1 MTSIVGAFNQHFMEL
16 VDDIARSFPGDV
28 DIASAKNSFILIK
41 KANPK
46 LLIKAWDS
54 FVVSKYKSQIENGDI
69 SYFLNKDYSEDIS
82 VSSSSKQISDAID
95 RLRRPIREMN
105 SQDQMKIIKY
115 MQNLSKLTDMYNAQ
129 SG

>member
-16 VDDIARSFPGDV
+16 VDDIARSFPDDV

-54 FVVSKYKSQIENGDI
+54 FVVSKYKSEIENGDI

-95 RLRRPIREMN
+95 RLRRPIKEMD

-115 MQNLSKLTDMYNAQ
+115 MQNLSKLTEMYNAQ

>member
-1 MTSIVGAFNQHFMEL
+1 MTSIAGAFNQHFMEL
-16 VDDIARSFPGDV
+16 VEDISSSFPDDV

-82 VSSSSKQISDAID
+82 ASSSSKQISEAID

-105 SQDQMKIIKY
+105 SQEQLKIIKY

>member
-1 MTSIVGAFNQHFMEL
+1 MTSIAGAFNQHFMEL
-16 VDDIARSFPGDV
+16 VEDISRSFPDDV

-54 FVVSKYKSQIENGDI
+54 FVVSKYKSEIENGDI

-82 VSSSSKQISDAID
+82 MSSSSKQISDAID

-105 SQDQMKIIKY
+105 SEDQLKIIKY
-115 MQNLSKLTDMYNAQ
+115 MQNLSKLTNMYNAQ